1 MDGGTKG
8 ARHLN
13 KRLRIYER
21 MGIDKDRG
29 RMGIEMERGR
39 WNEKRC
45 GKEKGSLTVAFSDLL
60 HNLHCLC
67 FVAFVFAVFYPLLN
81 FPNSINL
88 TLTF

>member
-1 MDGGTKG
+1 MDI
-8 ARHLN
+8 
-13 KRLRIYER
+13 RIGED
-21 MGIDKDRG
+21 GIGRDMDRG
-29 RMGIEMERGR
+29 G
-39 WNEKRC
+39 WNRKRY